1 MKTLPMLAVILAV
14 STFAGSSKLLADE
27 PNNAPTQQQGIPQDG
42 PPNLDRPLTF
52 DEAKKKGYFR
62 KIQPRTARGYEQR
75 QRALEERRQMFP
87 PENPTVPTYDPRTHE
102 LRNGKIV
109 PKSKKHKTSAAPAQN
124 GRTNF
129 NRSLT
134 RRDAQRNRSC
144 YGSSTRC
151 NRWKPQRNRSCY
163 GNTTRCRHGWRTTKQ
178 GRKMLPRRKHI
189 IPSLNSGSHRLDIGK
204 IKPKLNSKP
213 RRPNVQP
220 PYQRSSRIPTEIKRL
235 ELKSTRPL
243 EINRIGN

>member
-1 MKTLPMLAVILAV
+1 MKTLPMLAVILAI

-27 PNNAPTQQQGIPQDG
+27 PNNAPTQPQGIPQDS

-87 PENPTVPTYDPRTHE
+87 PENPTVPTYDPRTQE

-109 PKSKKHKTSAAPAQN
+109 PKPNKQKTNAAPVQN
-124 GRTNF
+124 EGTNF
-129 NRSLT
+129 EQSLN
-134 RRDAQRNRSC
+134 RRDAKRNRSC
-144 YGSSTRC
+144 YGSTTRC
-151 NRWKPQRNRSCY
+151 NRWEPRRNSRCY
-163 GNTTRCRHGWRTTKQ
+163 GNTTRCGYRWKNNQLRYK
-178 GRKMLPRRKHI
+178 KLPPRYHKSRFF
-189 IPSLNSGSHRLDIGK
+189 NSRSNRLDIGK